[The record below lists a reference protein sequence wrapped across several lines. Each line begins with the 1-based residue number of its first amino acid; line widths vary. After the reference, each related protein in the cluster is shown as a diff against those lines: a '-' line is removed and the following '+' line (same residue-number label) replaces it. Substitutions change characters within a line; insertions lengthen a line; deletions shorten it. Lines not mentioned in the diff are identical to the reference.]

1 MMTNLNLKQYTLQDF
16 NTIIWGGFT
25 YDLKDSGVIELIS
38 SLADKVG
45 APSYIKTPVFPKREK
60 QEKMDNNNG
69 CGGSSISSSISNS
82 SNKYDNKDGRQNV
95 LATNSGTVCNNGN
108 NNNIRRARNKP
119 SQITDDDWNTIRT
132 FQKTELRR
140 VEGIEKRIDA
150 IRSLLN
156 KLTEA
161 TYNVVKNEIF
171 DEVKEIIETN
181 NVNKNDSTADEGAIA
196 TVSVVDEENITT
208 IANSI
213 FNTASSNI
221 FYSSLYSKLF
231 NELMSYHE
239 VFKSVF
245 EKSFSE
251 FVGLFK
257 KIDYVDPSVDYNKF
271 CDNTKTNDKRRAMS
285 TFIVNL
291 MKEGVLHPDKV
302 VDIIIELQEMISSYI
317 KVANKTNELEEL
329 NENIFILVT
338 NGKDVLSSHEEWERI
353 TSKIKFLSVLK
364 VKMKEYPSV
373 NNKLIFKNM
382 DILEELNM

>member
-1 MMTNLNLKQYTLQDF
+1 MKQYTLQDF

-25 YDLKDSGVIELIS
+25 SDLKDSGVIELIS

-60 QEKMDNNNG
+60 QEKMDTNNNNKFDNKQNV
-69 CGGSSISSSISNS
+69 SAAAS
-82 SNKYDNKDGRQNV
+82 SNLGNTG
-95 LATNSGTVCNNGN
+95 NSNTGNSNNMS
-108 NNNIRRARNKP
+108 NIRRARNKP
-119 SQITDDDWNTIRT
+119 SQITDDDWNMIRT
-132 FQKTELRR
+132 FQKTELRKA
-140 VEGIEKRIDA
+140 EGIEKCIDT

-161 TYNVVKNEIF
+161 TYDVVKNEIL
-171 DEVKEIIETN
+171 DEVKEIIDNAATAATAIEGEEVDDANATN
-181 NVNKNDSTADEGAIA
+181 ATNAI
-196 TVSVVDEENITT
+196 DEENITK

-221 FYSSLYSKLF
+221 FYSGLYSKLF
-231 NELMSYHE
+231 KELMSCHE
-239 VFKSVF
+239 VFKGVF
-245 EKSFSE
+245 ETSFSE

-271 CDNTKTNDKRRAMS
+271 CEITKTNDKRRAMS

-291 MKEGVLHPDKV
+291 MTEGVLHPDKV
-302 VDIIIELQEMISSYI
+302 VEIIMELQEMISSYI
-317 KVANKTNELEEL
+317 KLANKTNELEEL
-329 NENIFILVT
+329 NENIFILIT
-338 NGKDVLSSHEEWERI
+338 NGKGVLSSHEEWERI
-353 TSKIKFLSVLK
+353 VSRIKFLSLLK

-382 DILEELNM
+382 DILEEL

>member
-1 MMTNLNLKQYTLQDF
+1 MTTNLNLKQYTLQDF

-69 CGGSSISSSISNS
+69 CGGSSISSSI
-82 SNKYDNKDGRQNV
+82 NKYDNKDGRQNV
-95 LATNSGTVCNNGN
+95 LATNSGAVCNNS
-108 NNNIRRARNKP
+108 NIRRARNKP

-140 VEGIEKRIDA
+140 VEGIEKRIDT

-171 DEVKEIIETN
+171 DEVKEIIENN
-181 NVNKNDSTADEGAIA
+181 NVNVNDSTADEGSVVA
-196 TVSVVDEENITT
+196 TGNVVDEENITK

-271 CDNTKTNDKRRAMS
+271 CENTKTNDKRRAMS

-302 VDIIIELQEMISSYI
+302 VDIIIELQEMIYSYI

-353 TSKIKFLSVLK
+353 VSKIKFLSVLK

>member
-1 MMTNLNLKQYTLQDF
+1 MTNLNLKQYTLQDF

-60 QEKMDNNNG
+60 QEKMDSN
-69 CGGSSISSSISNS
+69 GSSISSN
-82 SNKYDNKDGRQNV
+82 SNKYDNKDSRQNV
-95 LATNSGTVCNNGN
+95 LATNSGAICNNGN
-108 NNNIRRARNKP
+108 NGNIRRARNKP

-140 VEGIEKRIDA
+140 VEGIEKRIDT

-171 DEVKEIIETN
+171 DEVKEIIENN
-181 NVNKNDSTADEGAIA
+181 NVNDVNENTSPVDEGSVVA
-196 TVSVVDEENITT
+196 TGSVVDEENITK

-245 EKSFSE
+245 DKSFSE

-271 CDNTKTNDKRRAMS
+271 CENTKTNDKRRAMS

-302 VDIIIELQEMISSYI
+302 VDIIAELQEMISSYI

-382 DILEELNM
+382 DILEEL

>member
-1 MMTNLNLKQYTLQDF
+1 MTTAKQYTLQDF
-16 NTIIWGGFT
+16 NTIIWGGFSS
-25 YDLKDSGVIELIS
+25 DLKDSGVIELIS

-60 QEKMDNNNG
+60 QEKMDNNTN
-69 CGGSSISSSISNS
+69 
-82 SNKYDNKDGRQNV
+82 NKFDNKQNV
-95 LATNSGTVCNNGN
+95 LPTAASSSAGNSNGN
-108 NNNIRRARNKP
+108 NRRGRNTP
-119 SQITDDDWNTIRT
+119 SQITDDDWNMIRK
-132 FQKTELRR
+132 FQKTELRKA
-140 VEGIEKRIDA
+140 EGIEKRIDT

-156 KLTEA
+156 KLTET
-161 TYNVVKNEIF
+161 TYDVVKNEIF
-171 DEVKEIIETN
+171 DEVKEIIDNAASPASEGEEVDATHAT
-181 NVNKNDSTADEGAIA
+181 DSTDG
-196 TVSVVDEENITT
+196 TNVVDEENITK

-221 FYSSLYSKLF
+221 FYSALYSKIF
-231 NELMSYHE
+231 KELMNYHE
-239 VFKSVF
+239 VFKCVF

-257 KIDYVDPSVDYNKF
+257 KIDYIDPSVDYNKF
-271 CDNTKTNDKRRAMS
+271 CENTKTNDKRRAMS

-291 MKEGVLHPDKV
+291 MAEGVLHPDKV
-302 VDIIIELQEMISSYI
+302 VD
-317 KVANKTNELEEL
+317 KTNELEEL

-353 TSKIKFLSVLK
+353 VSKIKFLSVLK

-382 DILEELNM
+382 DILEEL

>member
-1 MMTNLNLKQYTLQDF
+1 MATDLKQYTLQDF
-16 NTIIWGGFT
+16 NTIIWGGFSS
-25 YDLKDSGVIELIS
+25 DLKDSGVIELIS

-60 QEKMDNNNG
+60 LEINNKYESRDNNNKHNIATPPMSLG
-69 CGGSSISSSISNS
+69 YGSSASNAA
-82 SNKYDNKDGRQNV
+82 
-95 LATNSGTVCNNGN
+95 AT
-108 NNNIRRARNKP
+108 NIRRARNNKP
-119 SQITDDDWNTIRT
+119 SQITDDDWNMIRT

-140 VEGIEKRIDA
+140 VEGIEKRIDT

-156 KLTEA
+156 KLTE
-161 TYNVVKNEIF
+161 TTFEMIKNEIF
-171 DEVKEIIETN
+171 DEVKEIINDGTGTDKNEEEAAVDETALA
-181 NVNKNDSTADEGAIA
+181 VVD
-196 TVSVVDEENITT
+196 VDEENVIK

-239 VFKSVF
+239 AFKSVF

-338 NGKDVLSSHEEWERI
+338 NGKDVLSNHEEWERI

-382 DILEELNM
+382 DILEEL